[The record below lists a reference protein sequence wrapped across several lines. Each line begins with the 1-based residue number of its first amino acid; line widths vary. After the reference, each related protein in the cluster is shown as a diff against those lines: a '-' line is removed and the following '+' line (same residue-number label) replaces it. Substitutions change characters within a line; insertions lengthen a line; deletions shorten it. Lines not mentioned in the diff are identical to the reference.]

1 MANSIKS
8 RIYADILEQ
17 MSGGEL
23 QKALT
28 TTGDGAALLPYDLD
42 PILHEELLKLQPLAV
57 LMDIIEAGGK
67 THEYNV
73 RSSHP
78 MAWFE
83 GEVTPQNNKNSVY
96 ARKSVQMKI
105 QRIWGSVSGFAQAM
119 DERFIDALATEL
131 EGSLEG
137 MANILEYGF
146 MWGAADDLIFT
157 GDPYQYSGMI
167 PRIFAYAPENIID
180 GGGNKIT
187 LDDLDAAIAKAV
199 GFRGVRGDPK
209 LWLMGTR
216 MKQIVDGLQTKVQI
230 PLTEVVLADGKIAMA
245 AYDNIPILESDYIV
259 PVATTTSPAA
269 TATAA
274 AGGSLID
281 DEYFYV
287 ISSVTYYGE
296 QVAGVEDSATT
307 SATNNTV
314 NLTWTADA
322 NAVLYMIWRGLATG
336 NANLKLLDII
346 PALTYDG
353 NGTVNGT
360 VEAYADD
367 GSIDTG
373 AGATLQAIKP
383 LSVGEQNILMVN
395 YNSVRGAALLGKV
408 DDMGRPT
415 DRLFSFVE
423 LARVKD
429 TFDYMLKG
437 YLSARL
443 VHPNLQALV
452 RHVKLA

>member
-146 MWGAADDLIFT
+146 MWGIRLH
-157 GDPYQYSGMI
+157 
-167 PRIFAYAPENIID
+167 
-180 GGGNKIT
+180 
-187 LDDLDAAIAKAV
+187 V
-199 GFRGVRGDPK
+199 GSRR
-209 LWLMGTR
+209 
-216 MKQIVDGLQTKVQI
+216 
-230 PLTEVVLADGKIAMA
+230 
-245 AYDNIPILESDYIV
+245 
-259 PVATTTSPAA
+259 
-269 TATAA
+269 
-274 AGGSLID
+274 
-281 DEYFYV
+281 
-287 ISSVTYYGE
+287 
-296 QVAGVEDSATT
+296 
-307 SATNNTV
+307 
-314 NLTWTADA
+314 
-322 NAVLYMIWRGLATG
+322 
-336 NANLKLLDII
+336 
-346 PALTYDG
+346 
-353 NGTVNGT
+353 
-360 VEAYADD
+360 
-367 GSIDTG
+367 
-373 AGATLQAIKP
+373 
-383 LSVGEQNILMVN
+383 
-395 YNSVRGAALLGKV
+395 
-408 DDMGRPT
+408 
-415 DRLFSFVE
+415 
-423 LARVKD
+423 
-429 TFDYMLKG
+429 
-437 YLSARL
+437 
-443 VHPNLQALV
+443 
-452 RHVKLA
+452 